1 MNFNI
6 DFLAWRKIALVLS
19 SIFLLVSLS
28 SLFLKELN
36 WGLDFTGGT
45 LVELSYP
52 NEANIPQIR
61 QNLIQ
66 GGFEGAQVANFGSS
80 REVLIKLPGT
90 VSDSLGSEIV
100 SLLSTSNEG
109 KTVDLRRIEYVGP
122 QIGSELRDDGG
133 TAMLIALAFMMLY
146 IAFRFQSM
154 FAGAAVIALVHD
166 VIIVVGIFS
175 LIQIEFDLTV
185 LAALLAVIGYS
196 LNDTIVVSDRIRE
209 NIRSM
214 DAESTEEIINTSLNQ
229 TLGRTLITS
238 LTTLLVLFSLFI
250 LGGELIKNFPDH
262 YRHYSQKSF
271 TYAGI
276 AQKNR
281 NQLLWRD
288 DMFDG
293 VKTGYTQSAGYC
305 LVGSA
310 VKDGMRL
317 VAVVL
322 DSEDNK
328 RFNDVSNLMVYG
340 FRYFKTEKLFTK
352 KEPVKSIEVI
362 AGKKDKV
369 NVGLPED
376 VILTLQKNQRDSLK
390 FEISTESTILAPIKS
405 MDKAGTI
412 KVLDSDNNVL
422 YESDLIYLESVE
434 EKGFFLRLIAI
445 IWNWIKSLF
454 S

>member
-52 NEANIPQIR
+52 SEANIPQIR

-250 LGGELIKNFPDH
+250 LGGELIKNFALALIFGVIVGTYSSIYIAANALIMMGLTKDH
-262 YRHYSQKSF
+262 
-271 TYAGI
+271 
-276 AQKNR
+276 
-281 NQLLWRD
+281 L
-288 DMFDG
+288 
-293 VKTGYTQSAGYC
+293 
-305 LVGSA
+305 
-310 VKDGMRL
+310 
-317 VAVVL
+317 
-322 DSEDNK
+322 
-328 RFNDVSNLMVYG
+328 
-340 FRYFKTEKLFTK
+340 
-352 KEPVKSIEVI
+352 
-362 AGKKDKV
+362 KV
-369 NVGLPED
+369 EEAEN
-376 VILTLQKNQRDSLK
+376 
-390 FEISTESTILAPIKS
+390 A
-405 MDKAGTI
+405 
-412 KVLDSDNNVL
+412 DNNPL
-422 YESDLIYLESVE
+422 P
-434 EKGFFLRLIAI
+434 
-445 IWNWIKSLF
+445 
-454 S
+454 

>member
-19 SIFLLVSLS
+19 SIFLLVSLG

-250 LGGELIKNFPDH
+250 LGGELIKNFALALIFGVIVGTYSSIYIAANALIMMGLTKDH
-262 YRHYSQKSF
+262 
-271 TYAGI
+271 
-276 AQKNR
+276 
-281 NQLLWRD
+281 L
-288 DMFDG
+288 
-293 VKTGYTQSAGYC
+293 
-305 LVGSA
+305 
-310 VKDGMRL
+310 
-317 VAVVL
+317 
-322 DSEDNK
+322 
-328 RFNDVSNLMVYG
+328 
-340 FRYFKTEKLFTK
+340 
-352 KEPVKSIEVI
+352 
-362 AGKKDKV
+362 KV
-369 NVGLPED
+369 EEAEN
-376 VILTLQKNQRDSLK
+376 
-390 FEISTESTILAPIKS
+390 A
-405 MDKAGTI
+405 
-412 KVLDSDNNVL
+412 DNNPL
-422 YESDLIYLESVE
+422 P
-434 EKGFFLRLIAI
+434 
-445 IWNWIKSLF
+445 
-454 S
+454 

>member
-166 VIIVVGIFS
+166 VIITLGIFS
-175 LIQIEFDLTV
+175 LTGFEITLSTVAAFLTIV
-185 LAALLAVIGYS
+185 GYS
-196 LNDTIVVSDRIRE
+196 LNDTIVILDRIRE
-209 NIRSM
+209 NMKSSGTVM
-214 DAESTEEIINTSLNQ
+214 FESTINKSINQSLS
-229 TLGRTLITS
+229 RTLITS
-238 LTTLLVLFSLFI
+238 LTTLFVIIVLRS
-250 LGGELIKNFPDH
+250 NF
-262 YRHYSQKSF
+262 YSAF
-271 TYAGI
+271 P
-276 AQKNR
+276 
-281 NQLLWRD
+281 
-288 DMFDG
+288 
-293 VKTGYTQSAGYC
+293 
-305 LVGSA
+305 
-310 VKDGMRL
+310 
-317 VAVVL
+317 
-322 DSEDNK
+322 
-328 RFNDVSNLMVYG
+328 
-340 FRYFKTEKLFTK
+340 FR
-352 KEPVKSIEVI
+352 
-362 AGKKDKV
+362 
-369 NVGLPED
+369 
-376 VILTLQKNQRDSLK
+376 
-390 FEISTESTILAPIKS
+390 IS
-405 MDKAGTI
+405 
-412 KVLDSDNNVL
+412 
-422 YESDLIYLESVE
+422 
-434 EKGFFLRLIAI
+434 
-445 IWNWIKSLF
+445 
-454 S
+454 

>member
-133 TAMLIALAFMMLY
+133 TAMLIAFAFMMLY

-250 LGGELIKNFPDH
+250 LGGELIKNFALALIFGVIVGTYSSIYIAANALIMMGLTKDH
-262 YRHYSQKSF
+262 LKIEE
-271 TYAGI
+271 AEN
-276 AQKNR
+276 A
-281 NQLLWRD
+281 D
-288 DMFDG
+288 D
-293 VKTGYTQSAGYC
+293 
-305 LVGSA
+305 
-310 VKDGMRL
+310 
-317 VAVVL
+317 
-322 DSEDNK
+322 N
-328 RFNDVSNLMVYG
+328 
-340 FRYFKTEKLFTK
+340 
-352 KEPVKSIEVI
+352 P
-362 AGKKDKV
+362 
-369 NVGLPED
+369 LP
-376 VILTLQKNQRDSLK
+376 
-390 FEISTESTILAPIKS
+390 
-405 MDKAGTI
+405 
-412 KVLDSDNNVL
+412 
-422 YESDLIYLESVE
+422 
-434 EKGFFLRLIAI
+434 
-445 IWNWIKSLF
+445 
-454 S
+454 